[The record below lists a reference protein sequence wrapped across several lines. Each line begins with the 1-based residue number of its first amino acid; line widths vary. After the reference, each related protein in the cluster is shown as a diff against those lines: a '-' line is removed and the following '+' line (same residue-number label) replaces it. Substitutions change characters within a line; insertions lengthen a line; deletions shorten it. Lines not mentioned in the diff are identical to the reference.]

1 MPSSLI
7 KLCRCDMKIIALVNI
22 LVLFLASVLCA
33 QSQTNTPPSWAGITP
48 YGKFLADTI
57 KVGMPVQY
65 VLSLKHPPDMEIIFP
80 DSSYN
85 YTPFEWI
92 KKDYFPTQTDASG
105 STDSVLYTLTT
116 FETDTLQKLSL
127 PVYIITS
134 QDCTAVYANL
144 DSVNLQRLITS
155 PVDTLRPV
163 ANTNYFPVELYFNYT
178 NLLAILIGVSMLSL
192 LIYLAFGKRIS
203 KLYKLYRM
211 GREHSHFR
219 NDYERLT
226 RNMSPDH
233 AVHTIENAVILWKKY
248 MEQLEDKPFSTYT
261 TKEIIEVMPNQQL
274 AEALQHT
281 DRIIYGQ
288 MNSDQSIRSMRIL
301 AYIAKRSYIEKRT
314 YLEKQKV

>member
-1 MPSSLI
+1 MRIVSLVYS
-7 KLCRCDMKIIALVNI
+7 LLLIIATLV
-22 LVLFLASVLCA
+22 FA
-33 QSQTNTPPSWAGITP
+33 QAQTNTPSAWKGIIP
-48 YGKFLADTI
+48 YGKFLSDTI

-65 VLSLKHPPDMEIIFP
+65 VLSLTHPPDMEIIFP

-85 YTPFEWI
+85 FTPFEWV
-92 KKDYFPTQTDASG
+92 KKEYFPTRTDATG
-105 STDSVLYTLTT
+105 STDSVVYILTT
-116 FETDTLQKLSL
+116 FETDSLQKLSL
-127 PVYIITS
+127 PVFIIAS
-134 QDCTAVYANL
+134 QDCTAVYASI
-144 DSVNLQRLITS
+144 DSVYLQRLITS
-155 PVDTLRPV
+155 PADTLQPV
-163 ANTNYFPVELYFNYT
+163 TNTEYFPVELYFNYT
-178 NLLAILIGVSMLSL
+178 NLLAILVGVSMLSL
-192 LIYLAFGKRIS
+192 LVYLAFGKRIG

-226 RNMSPDH
+226 RNMSPDQ
-233 AVHTIENAVILWKKY
+233 AVHTIENAVILWKRY
-248 MEQLEDKPFSTYT
+248 MEELEDKPFSTYT

-288 MNSDQSIRSMRIL
+288 MSAEQSLRSIRIL